1 MAEQNKKI
9 ESDTESEELAVS
21 PESELSTSES
31 AVEAEEGFDAGSS
44 GGSDWAP
51 AQLGVTKYVHAAF
64 FAAGIAVTYVTGKVL
79 ELLWNALA
87 AMPSVAQHARWLL
100 LEREDER
107 PTYTMAIGALVGIIS
122 ILQIY
127 RRPAVRQWADEV
139 ASELSKVHWPDKEV
153 VQNGTVVV
161 IVASLFATLYVG
173 LLDRFW
179 IFVTTLV
186 YGA

>member
-1 MAEQNKKI
+1 MAEQNKET
-9 ESDTESEELAVS
+9 ESDTEDALAVS
-21 PESELSTSES
+21 SESELSTSEN
-31 AVEAEEGFDAGSS
+31 AAEAAEGFEDAAR

-64 FAAGIAVTYVTGKVL
+64 FAAGIAITYITGKVL

-87 AMPSVAQHARWLL
+87 ALPSVAQHAHWLL
-100 LEREDER
+100 MQREDER
-107 PTYTMAIGALVGIIS
+107 PTYTMVVGAIVGIIS